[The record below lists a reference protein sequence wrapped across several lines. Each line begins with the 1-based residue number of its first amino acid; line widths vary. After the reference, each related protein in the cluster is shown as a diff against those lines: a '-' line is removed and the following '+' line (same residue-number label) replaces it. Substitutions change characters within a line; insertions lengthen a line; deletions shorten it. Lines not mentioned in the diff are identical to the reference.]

1 MTPCMPT
8 CAAAPFA
15 SRSVLVLSSCL
26 STAARSRAPARRSS
40 SSATCANVRL
50 FFSPSAAAC
59 AHAVRP
65 LAFSP
70 RRRLR
75 ALAALLCSSSS
86 TSARFASSSALPRS
100 PRRGRLP
107 SSSPV
112 YACWRWRETPL
123 RLLATRA
130 KILFAFS
137 VLEKGGSRRRSSCE
151 ATRSS
156 PTTTNFDPPT
166 RALSV
171 RRARRVPTPVRR
183 LSGSSPLGLRYFSHS
198 QFSRKGGRG
207 EVTVFASVPSCPLS
221 ATYLANHR
229 PNPSYP
235 RIHPHDTR
243 PRAHFHH
250 PWRRLLPRS
259 SLARRATTRSSTSA
273 S

>member
-1 MTPCMPT
+1 MTPCVPDLRGG
-8 CAAAPFA
+8 PVRLSFRPRPLFL
-15 SRSVLVLSSCL
+15 SLDGGVL
-26 STAARSRAPARRSS
+26 ARAPARRSS

-171 RRARRVPTPVRR
+171 RRR
-183 LSGSSPLGLRYFSHS
+183 SPP
-198 QFSRKGGRG
+198 G
-207 EVTVFASVPSCPLS
+207 EP
-221 ATYLANHR
+221 
-229 PNPSYP
+229 
-235 RIHPHDTR
+235 
-243 PRAHFHH
+243 
-250 PWRRLLPRS
+250 
-259 SLARRATTRSSTSA
+259 
-273 S
+273 

>member
-100 PRRGRLP
+100 PLRGRLP

-137 VLEKGGSRRRSSCE
+137 VLEKGGSRRSCE
-151 ATRSS
+151 TFETAKIWHRRGRPAS
-156 PTTTNFDPPT
+156 FLPPP
-166 RALSV
+166 RPRDSV
-171 RRARRVPTPVRR
+171 R
-183 LSGSSPLGLRYFSHS
+183 
-198 QFSRKGGRG
+198 
-207 EVTVFASVPSCPLS
+207 VFIIA
-221 ATYLANHR
+221 
-229 PNPSYP
+229 
-235 RIHPHDTR
+235 
-243 PRAHFHH
+243 
-250 PWRRLLPRS
+250 LPRCS
-259 SLARRATTRSSTSA
+259 NIFSP
-273 S
+273 